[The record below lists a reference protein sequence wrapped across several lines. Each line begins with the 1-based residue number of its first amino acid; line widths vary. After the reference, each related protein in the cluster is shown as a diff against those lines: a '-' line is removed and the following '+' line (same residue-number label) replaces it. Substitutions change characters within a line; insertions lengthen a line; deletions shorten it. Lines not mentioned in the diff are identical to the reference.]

1 MLSAVFVR
9 IPRVESHP
17 VSFRAEDKATAHN
30 RVVLGS
36 ENPHFEDSRDQS
48 LGDALRTGVLGKPA
62 IALCAVPL
70 LIPVSALICAQERP
84 RCLRNTIL
92 SASTSACSAEL
103 SLELCITIRLYLDRM
118 MGLSKISGQNK
129 T

>member
-36 ENPHFEDSRDQS
+36 ENPHSWGAANQA
-48 LGDALRTGVLGKPA
+48 LGNWVAGGVLGRLLA
-62 IALCAVPL
+62 TALCAVPL
-70 LIPVSALICAQERP
+70 LIPVSALIWAHERP
-84 RCLRNTIL
+84 
-92 SASTSACSAEL
+92 
-103 SLELCITIRLYLDRM
+103 
-118 MGLSKISGQNK
+118 
-129 T
+129 

>member
-30 RVVLGS
+30 RVVSGR
-36 ENPHFEDSRDQS
+36 ENPHSWGILNQA
-48 LGDALRTGVLGKPA
+48 LGDGVEKGVLGKPA

-70 LIPVSALICAQERP
+70 LIPVSALTCAQERP
-84 RCLRNTIL
+84 
-92 SASTSACSAEL
+92 
-103 SLELCITIRLYLDRM
+103 
-118 MGLSKISGQNK
+118 
-129 T
+129 

>member
-1 MLSAVFVR
+1 MIRGKQRPNLRAALLMLSAVFVR

-36 ENPHFEDSRDQS
+36 ENLPSRSIVNQA
-48 LGDALRTGVLGKPA
+48 LGDAVAIGVLGNPA

-70 LIPVSALICAQERP
+70 LIPVSALIWAHERP
-84 RCLRNTIL
+84 
-92 SASTSACSAEL
+92 
-103 SLELCITIRLYLDRM
+103 
-118 MGLSKISGQNK
+118 
-129 T
+129 

>member
-36 ENPHFEDSRDQS
+36 ENPPSRSMVNQA
-48 LGDALRTGVLGKPA
+48 LGGAVATGVLGNPA

-70 LIPVSALICAQERP
+70 LIPVSSLICAHERP

-103 SLELCITIRLYLDRM
+103 SLELCITIRLYLDRN
-118 MGLSKISGQNK
+118 GRLVFGIFASIA
-129 T
+129 

>member
-36 ENPHFEDSRDQS
+36 QNPPSRSTVNQA
-48 LGDALRTGVLGKPA
+48 LGGAVATGVLGKPA
-62 IALCAVPL
+62 IALCALPL
-70 LIPVSALICAQERP
+70 LIPVSALIWAHERP
-84 RCLRNTIL
+84 RQRREAILR
-92 SASTSACSAEL
+92 ASTATL
-103 SLELCITIRLYLDRM
+103 GR
-118 MGLSKISGQNK
+118 
-129 T
+129 

>member
-1 MLSAVFVR
+1 MRGSEVRSLLSPDHHEPLCSCSPPCLSG

-30 RVVLGS
+30 RAVLGR
-36 ENPHFEDSRDQS
+36 ENPHSRGILNQA
-48 LGDALRTGVLGKPA
+48 LGGAVATGVLGNPA

-84 RCLRNTIL
+84 RC
-92 SASTSACSAEL
+92 
-103 SLELCITIRLYLDRM
+103 
-118 MGLSKISGQNK
+118 
-129 T
+129 